1 MFVFP
6 SFSLR
11 PLLLT
16 GLGLA
21 SSLAASAATMGQ
33 LPFIPT
39 RFHLCSVELDDLEGD
54 AREEEMRTCLKAR
67 FHAEKT
73 VRSLCAQ
80 QVKHLKP
87 APRNGD
93 ERYRAQRDCFIQ
105 HLTLSYKDLEDEGN
119 NKGHAAPASE
129 MLARRPKA
137 KTPLA
142 SATPVTAMTDSTSAS
157 ATNTSAPTAPAQP
170 PALTPALSSKAEA
183 ASPAPVEP
191 GL

>member
-39 RFHLCSVELDDLEGD
+39 RFHLCSVELDDLEGE
-54 AREEEMRTCLKAR
+54 AREEEMALCLKER
-67 FHAEKT
+67 FHAEKA
-73 VRSLCAQ
+73 VRSLCMQ
-80 QVKHLKP
+80 QVKQMRP

-105 HLTLSYKDLEDEGN
+105 HLTLSYKDLAQNDTHNTAGAISTTGGTSAVGSHAAKPRPKAKPSDSLASEEPN
-119 NKGHAAPASE
+119 NSSSPAASSKPEASSPAAAPAS
-129 MLARRPKA
+129 
-137 KTPLA
+137 
-142 SATPVTAMTDSTSAS
+142 
-157 ATNTSAPTAPAQP
+157 TAPHNE
-170 PALTPALSSKAEA
+170 AL
-183 ASPAPVEP
+183 
-191 GL
+191 